1 VPRPSP
7 PTVFMAHSRDD
18 DEGWTFF
25 DHLFAAAGV
34 RAYWYPFPEGRT
46 YPHWKGILK
55 SITEAA
61 SLFVVLS
68 KPMESKPHTR
78 SWVSF
83 EAGIAKGLGRP
94 IWVFEDLREKVDIP
108 VPGATGY
115 LQRPSKATTLKT
127 EVFEGLVTSAGT
139 EPPPFRGGEV
149 WFKGVCRNADCR
161 EEFMAYVLDPKTA
174 RCPACRKP
182 GPLTAFAPPS
192 GSGETPEPVT
202 FQAGQPT
209 SPSIEALMGELDQ
222 IAGEILARQAKPPKT
237 GPTG

>member
-1 VPRPSP
+1 
-7 PTVFMAHSRDD
+7 MAHSRDD
-18 DEGWTFF
+18 EDGRSFF

-94 IWVFEDLREKVDIP
+94 IWVFEDVRETVDIP
-108 VPGATGY
+108 VPGAAGY
-115 LQRPSKATTLKT
+115 LQRPTKATTLKT
-127 EVFEGLVTSAGT
+127 EVFEELVTSAGT

-149 WFKGVCRNADCR
+149 WFKGACQNAECR

-174 RCPACRKP
+174 RCPACRRP
-182 GPLTAFAPPS
+182 GPLTGQTSPPGTS
-192 GSGETPEPVT
+192 GITKHIT
-202 FQAGQPT
+202 FPAGRPD
-209 SPSIEALMGELDQ
+209 SPSIEVLMAELDK
-222 IAGEILARQAKPPKT
+222 ISGEILGRVRKGQTEKPAHKS
-237 GPTG
+237 